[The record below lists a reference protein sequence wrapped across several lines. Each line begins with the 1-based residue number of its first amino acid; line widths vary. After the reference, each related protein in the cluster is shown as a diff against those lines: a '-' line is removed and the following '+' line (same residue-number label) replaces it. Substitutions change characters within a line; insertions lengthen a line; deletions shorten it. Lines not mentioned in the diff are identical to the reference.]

1 MNSETPQDETAL
13 GPLARYRRRVAA
25 GGLKA
30 DPCQELAAEKLESL
44 AHALADYRPAEGTG
58 GWRERLG
65 LARRPDPAPQG
76 LYIFGAVGRGKSM
89 LMDLFFEG
97 APVARKRRVHF
108 HAFMLEVHQRLHEL
122 RQGEDNG
129 GDPIPPLALQIAA
142 DATLLCFDEFQVTNI
157 ADAMILGRLFA
168 ALFERGVVVVATSNT
183 APDDLYAN
191 GLQRDRFLPA
201 IAMLKEN
208 LDVLEL
214 DGDIDYRR
222 TRIKGMRV
230 YHTPLGAASTQAL
243 DQAFAQLTE
252 GADPAPD
259 KLMVQGRV
267 LTVSRAARGVAM
279 ASFTELCEKPLW
291 AGDYL
296 ALATHFHTL
305 ILDGVPVLAA
315 DQRNEARRFITLID
329 ALYEH
334 RVKLICA
341 AAAIPEQLYTTGE
354 HAREFDRTASRLFE
368 MQSEDYLASP
378 HLT

>member
-1 MNSETPQDETAL
+1 MNSELLPDETAL

-44 AHALADYRPAEGTG
+44 AHALVDYRPAEGAG

-65 LARRPDPAPQG
+65 LTRRPDPAPQG

-89 LMDLFFEG
+89 LMDLFFAA
-97 APVARKRRVHF
+97 APVERKRRVHF

-129 GDPIPPLALQIAA
+129 GDPIPPLATQIAT

-201 IAMLKEN
+201 IEMLKER

-214 DGDIDYRR
+214 DGDVDYRR

-230 YHTPLGAASTQAL
+230 YHTPLGTAATRAL
-243 DQAFAQLTE
+243 EQAFAQLTE
-252 GADPAPD
+252 GAAAEPD
-259 KLMVQGRV
+259 KLLVQGRT
-267 LTVSRAARGVAM
+267 LTIARAARGVAM
-279 ASFTELCEKPLW
+279 ASFAELCEKPLW

-296 ALATHFHTL
+296 AIATHFHTV
-305 ILDGVPVLAA
+305 ILDGVPILKPE
-315 DQRNEARRFITLID
+315 QRNEARRFITLID

-334 RVKLICA
+334 RVKLVCA
-341 AAAIPEQLYTTGE
+341 AAAIPEQLYATGE
-354 HAREFDRTASRLFE
+354 HAKEFERTASRLFE
-368 MQSEDYLASP
+368 MQSEEYLASP